1 VTIPRRLSLA
11 VSVSLFVL
19 GLPAAASAQLATTC
33 DASLWNH
40 VYHPARLVR
49 LHECMRVTGTIVLKR
64 PEPDGDVHIQLKLDK
79 KFLPLLN
86 ATNKSRQGGNL
97 VLEPGDAS
105 VETLIGRVERGLYVT
120 RFHYVN
126 GYLDPRNAT
135 MTGMT
140 RDGTFLIK
148 DGRLGPA
155 VPNLRWTESLLE
167 AFNRVGGVGS
177 ELQSVPSRWT
187 SSISSILCPAL
198 LIRGFR
204 FAGKSSA

>member
-1 VTIPRRLSLA
+1 VVTDRATARKLQDPRGST
-11 VSVSLFVL
+11 
-19 GLPAAASAQLATTC
+19 GHAAAISDETSEGPMAA
-33 DASLWNH
+33 
-40 VYHPARLVR
+40 
-49 LHECMRVTGTIVLKR
+49 
-64 PEPDGDVHIQLKLDK
+64 
-79 KFLPLLN
+79 
-86 ATNKSRQGGNL
+86 NL

-105 VETLIGRVERGLYVT
+105 LETLLGRVERGLYVT

-140 RDGTFLIK
+140 RDGTFLIQ

-187 SSISSILCPAL
+187 SSIGSILCPAL

-204 FAGKSSA
+204 FTGKSG